1 MPVIFWKTKKVLE
14 RMGKIEYIIVIKK
27 IEYAKEILQSPF
39 EVLGYLRNPIFF
51 RRIFVFTKEIKKWVL
66 EY

>member
-1 MPVIFWKTKKVLE
+1 
-14 RMGKIEYIIVIKK
+14 MGKIEYIIVIKK

-51 RRIFVFTKEIKKWVL
+51 RRIFVFTKEIKK
-66 EY
+66 